1 MAAVEHI
8 RAVDHAGVTLVGRK
22 NVVRS
27 LAATDGHP
35 LVLDNIQRHCLEGPC
50 YEPAV
55 DQVTRVDDLTVES
68 RWPTFV
74 KRALAATPIRSI
86 LKYPL
91 FANHTTTAALYLYS
105 NRAGTLD
112 DDVESLGVLFADHA
126 ARALKAGQGRQRP
139 IAVPGGPDVVD
150 EATQMLVDAISLRL
164 RNGLV
169 HPREPF
175 DRTPSTHRGHRS
187 PTDGNGQGDQAGQP
201 LDQGIEGERS
211 VRFGGSRRGTSA
223 RARTNTT
230 RRKHGEAPVFDEHPE
245 HTRNPLPVDG
255 SRLAPTGVPPRR
267 CVDDRVDRAHRASR

>member
-1 MAAVEHI
+1 MSGIGRYDVARIERAIAELKRPCAGAGAPDPYVVVARMTMAAVEHI

-50 YEPAV
+50 HDSAV
-55 DQVTRVDDLTVES
+55 DQVTRVIDLTVES

-105 NRAGTLD
+105 NRPGALD
-112 DDVESLGVLFADHA
+112 DEVESAGVLFADHA

-139 IAVPGGPDVVD
+139 IAVSGGADIVD
-150 EATQMLVDAISLRL
+150 EATQMLVDRYHFDSGTALSILENLSTEHHQPIAVTARRL
-164 RNGLV
+164 M
-169 HPREPF
+169 
-175 DRTPSTHRGHRS
+175 
-187 PTDGNGQGDQAGQP
+187 
-201 LDQGIEGERS
+201 
-211 VRFGGSRRGTSA
+211 GTG
-223 RARTNTT
+223 RVT
-230 RRKHGEAPVFDEHPE
+230 RPVN
-245 HTRNPLPVDG
+245 R
-255 SRLAPTGVPPRR
+255 
-267 CVDDRVDRAHRASR
+267 